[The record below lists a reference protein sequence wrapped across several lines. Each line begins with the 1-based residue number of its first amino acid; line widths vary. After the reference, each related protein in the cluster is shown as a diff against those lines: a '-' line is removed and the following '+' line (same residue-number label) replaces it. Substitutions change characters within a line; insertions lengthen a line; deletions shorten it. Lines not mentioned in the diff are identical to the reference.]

1 MHLISTI
8 AVIFA
13 AFNCL
18 TAAHPTSSEDFATR
32 SVNTLD
38 DVTIFVPPSTY
49 TIPRTLYAR
58 TLLLETDGDET
69 NVLLATWEN
78 YSPEPP
84 YFPIYQ
90 STDSGSTW
98 AEISRVTDQ
107 VNGWGLRYQPFLYEL
122 PSEFGGFPA
131 GTILCAGNSIPAD
144 LSATQI
150 DLYAST
156 DKGLT
161 WTFVSHIASG
171 GVAEPVNG
179 DSPVWEPFLMLFED
193 EMIVYYS
200 DQRDP
205 AHGQKLVHQTST
217 DLLTWA
223 SPVDDVAYDVFDD
236 RPGMTTVA
244 LLPNGSYI
252 MTYEFFGAPEA
263 SFAVY
268 YRVSDDPTTFD
279 SAPGQVLRAT
289 DGTIPTSSPFIVWS
303 PVGGAN
309 GILAVSANSDSAVF
323 LNQCLGAPNA
333 WTRVTTPESASYS
346 RNLRVMPDGT
356 LLITGA
362 GVLSGSDNSVT
373 TSSIDLN
380 SVTLASCD

>member
-1 MHLISTI
+1 MLLLAIFLASF
-8 AVIFA
+8 VI
-13 AFNCL
+13 
-18 TAAHPTSSEDFATR
+18 AHPTPEFIAHR
-32 SVNTLD
+32 APKVLEE
-38 DVTIFVPPSTY
+38 VTIFVPPSTY

-69 NVLLATWEN
+69 DGNLGKLFPRT
-78 YSPEPP
+78 SIFPDI
-84 YFPIYQ
+84 PIY
-90 STDSGSTW
+90 GH
-98 AEISRVTDQ
+98 
-107 VNGWGLRYQPFLYEL
+107 
-122 PSEFGGFPA
+122 EFGGFPA
-131 GTILCAGNSIPAD
+131 GAILCAGNSIPAD

-179 DSPVWEPFLMLFED
+179 DTPVWEPFLMLYQD

-205 AHGQKLVHQTST
+205 DFGQKLVHQTST
-217 DLLTWA
+217 DLLTWEA
-223 SPVDDVAYDVFDD
+223 AVNDVAYDVFDD

-268 YRVSDDPTTFD
+268 YRISDDPTAFD
-279 SAPGQVLRAT
+279 LAPGQVLRAT
-289 DGTIPTSSPFIVWS
+289 DGTIPTSSPYITWS
-303 PVGGAN
+303 SVGGAN
-309 GILAVSANSDSAVF
+309 GILAMAHYII
-323 LNQCLGAPNA
+323 C
-333 WTRVTTPESASYS
+333 RTP
-346 RNLRVMPDGT
+346 
-356 LLITGA
+356 
-362 GVLSGSDNSVT
+362 DN
-373 TSSIDLN
+373 
-380 SVTLASCD
+380 

>member
-1 MHLISTI
+1 MLLP
-8 AVIFA
+8 AVFVAYFVI
-13 AFNCL
+13 
-18 TAAHPTSSEDFATR
+18 AHPTSEFIVARTPN
-32 SVNTLD
+32 VLEE
-38 DVTIFVPPSTY
+38 VTIFVPPSTY

-69 NVLLATWEN
+69 DVLLATWEN

-84 YFPIYQ
+84 YFPIFQ

-98 AEISRVTDQ
+98 TEISQVTDQ
-107 VNGWGLRYQPFLYEL
+107 VNGW
-122 PSEFGGFPA
+122 EFGGFPA
-131 GTILCAGNSIPAD
+131 GAILCAGNSIPAD

-179 DSPVWEPFLMLFED
+179 DTPVWEPFLMLYQD

-205 AHGQKLVHQTST
+205 DFGQKLVHQTST
-217 DLLTWA
+217 DLLTWEA
-223 SPVDDVAYDVFDD
+223 AVNDVAYGVFDD

-268 YRVSDDPTTFD
+268 YRISDDPTAFD
-279 SAPGQVLRAT
+279 SVPGQVLRAT
-289 DGTIPTSSPFIVWS
+289 DGTIPTSSPYITWS
-303 PVGGAN
+303 SVGGAN
-309 GILAVSANSDSAVF
+309 GILAVSANSDSAVY

-333 WTRVTTPESASYS
+333 WTRVSTPESASYS
-346 RNLRVMPDGT
+346 RNLRVLPDGQ

-362 GVLSGSDNSVT
+362 GVLSGTDNSVT
-373 TSSIDLN
+373 ASSIDLN
-380 SVTLASCD
+380 TVTLASCD

>member
-1 MHLISTI
+1 MYPTKALGMLLLAIFL
-8 AVIFA
+8 AFFVI
-13 AFNCL
+13 
-18 TAAHPTSSEDFATR
+18 AHPTPEFIAPR
-32 SVNTLD
+32 APKVLEE
-38 DVTIFVPPSTY
+38 VTIFVPPSTY

-69 NVLLATWEN
+69 DVLLATWEN

-84 YFPIYQ
+84 YFPIFQ
-90 STDSGSTW
+90 STDGGSTC
-98 AEISRVTDQ
+98 
-107 VNGWGLRYQPFLYEL
+107 
-122 PSEFGGFPA
+122 EFGGFPA
-131 GTILCAGNSIPAD
+131 GAILCAGNSIPAD

-179 DSPVWEPFLMLFED
+179 DTPVWEPFLMLYQD

-205 AHGQKLVHQTST
+205 DFGQKLVHQTST
-217 DLLTWA
+217 DLLTWEA
-223 SPVDDVAYDVFDD
+223 AVNDVAYDVFDD

-268 YRVSDDPTTFD
+268 YRISDDPTAFD
-279 SAPGQVLRAT
+279 SVPGQVLRAT
-289 DGTIPTSSPFIVWS
+289 DGTIPTSSPYITWS
-303 PVGGAN
+303 SVGGAN
-309 GILAVSANSDSAVF
+309 GILAVSANSDSAVY

-333 WTRVTTPESASYS
+333 WTRVSTPESASYS
-346 RNLRVMPDGT
+346 RNLRVLPGGI

-362 GVLSGSDNSVT
+362 GVLSGTDNSVT

-380 SVTLASCD
+380 TVTLASCN